1 MFLLTFSFVTFCEK
15 KVLIQ
20 QQKMALRGP
29 CYKFARLQPFE
40 PKKTL
45 AILKMFPNKKE
56 YTEPQL
62 QQPCS
67 QWKAVSIYLN
77 VLQNESLS
85 SDWFGVCLPCVR
97 SLHNLITWNW
107 SFETKCCPNDNA
119 ANSKLCLNPEVS
131 HPWPRVQIVCL
142 SFTSHSL
149 FRGRVTFFGCIKKLV
164 NLVFDN
170 FVRFTAN
177 NQTCCAANLWMQTRQ
192 EQPKPGRKSS
202 LVKRMWQ
209 ASIICIG
216 NLTRFALINL
226 WLIK

>member
-1 MFLLTFSFVTFCEK
+1 
-15 KVLIQ
+15 
-20 QQKMALRGP
+20 MALRGP

-97 SLHNLITWNW
+97 SLHNLITWN
-107 SFETKCCPNDNA
+107 
-119 ANSKLCLNPEVS
+119 
-131 HPWPRVQIVCL
+131 
-142 SFTSHSL
+142 
-149 FRGRVTFFGCIKKLV
+149 
-164 NLVFDN
+164 
-170 FVRFTAN
+170 
-177 NQTCCAANLWMQTRQ
+177 
-192 EQPKPGRKSS
+192 
-202 LVKRMWQ
+202 
-209 ASIICIG
+209 
-216 NLTRFALINL
+216 
-226 WLIK
+226 